1 MESNDLFYFKKL
13 KTSVV
18 STFLETNAVSEDVK
32 LWTGND
38 IALFQEDLFSKVKAR
53 VSEKWFYTYFKNDT
67 EKLPRV
73 DMLNLLCEYVG
84 FKNWS
89 EFKVSSTL
97 ENNQKSKSIIFYV
110 LLPILLIVSTII
122 FWNLNKSNTY
132 NFCFVDDING
142 LAIQDI
148 ALDVKIINREETPI
162 YLKSDPNGCITYET
176 KADIIKFIVQSP
188 YHKTDT
194 IIKSI
199 NNMNNGSVKLN
210 TDNYALM
217 LDYYSNKKLVN
228 WKEHRNNLE
237 RIFSDNVLIY
247 QIFPNNLGVEIFTK
261 DEFINKLTTP
271 TNSLKKLKI
280 ISKSYTNGKIAILKF
295 IIE

>member
-1 MESNDLFYFKKL
+1 MESNDLYNFNHL
-13 KTSVV
+13 KESVV
-18 STFLETNAVSEDVK
+18 KTFLESNNASQDVK
-32 LWTGND
+32 QWKGDD
-38 IALFQEDLFSKVKAR
+38 IVLFQEDLFNKVKAR
-53 VSEKWFYTYFKNDT
+53 VSEKWFYTYFKNET

-73 DMLNLLCEYVG
+73 DMLNLLCQYVG

-89 EFKVSSTL
+89 DYKVSL
-97 ENNQKSKSIIFYV
+97 IKKNNQKPKSILFYV
-110 LLPILLIVSTII
+110 LPILLIVSII
-122 FWNLNKSNTY
+122 TLLTLNKSNTY

-142 LAIQDI
+142 LPIEHI
-148 ALDVKIINREETPI
+148 TLDVKIINREETPI
-162 YLKSDPNGCITYET
+162 YLKSDSNGCMTYKT
-176 KADIIKFIVQSP
+176 KDDIIKFIVQSP

-217 LDYYSNKKLVN
+217 LDYYSNKKLIN

-237 RIFSDNVLIY
+237 RIFSNDALIY
-247 QIFPNNLGVEIFTK
+247 QIFPNNIGVEIFTK

-271 TNSLKKLKI
+271 TKSLKQMKI
-280 ISKSYTNGKIAILKF
+280 ISKSYTDGKIAILKF